1 VAGRKYFYV
10 DGPEF
15 IDVKP
20 AVNIIDDA
28 PLASGRNNFDRTH

>member
-28 PLASGRNNFDRTH
+28 PAGERPK